1 MDLFD
6 TQPVSPFS
14 GIRLERLEIQNWGT
28 FDEAIF
34 VLPYEGRTSLLIG
47 QNGTGK
53 TTLSDAILTLL
64 VENSK
69 RNYNVSASAYGR
81 RKGRNEASYIR
92 GAFKEVSVTGEI
104 QSKSE
109 FLRPAEGTL
118 SVLLAVFRDHG
129 TGALLTLAQI
139 LYISG
144 GSAKKVFCHC
154 EGDRSIQND
163 LSGFRNFRSLKAE
176 LKRRDFSVA
185 ENQTAYFDK
194 IRSWMSMRPQALD
207 VFNQTVAVKEI
218 QNLNEFIRSYMLD
231 TRDYGPQVQAI
242 TEHYKDLETA
252 YGLIQHAAH
261 QLELLKP
268 VCKLGDAYE
277 AHKAKLVEL
286 KAEATTRAYFFAR
299 RKEQL
304 YRHAVTAAENEQLTH
319 EKSRATATAKRD
331 RKRKEEISLESEK
344 KQKGGRL
351 TDLENE
357 LLGLKGELQQKRDQ
371 RGELARALKALEIES
386 TLKDPKALAS
396 ALEAVRR
403 LQAEAP
409 EASERADR
417 AWFDC
422 QTELESIRT
431 RMDADAAELK
441 QLQGRP
447 SNIPAYL
454 NELRETLANTLGIPT
469 SRLPFAGELIQI
481 QDNETEWRLAA
492 ELVLRNFGQ
501 TLLVPP
507 DVHPQLVEY
516 AETHQLKDA
525 KGKGVLLEY
534 EKVDPDDQLLMQR
547 PPRPGSDYLENKL
560 NFKHSHPFGDWVRR
574 EVSERFPIRCTAT
587 LDAFREARESAV
599 TREGQIRNNRGRIRK
614 DDREKSRDQK
624 NFILGWDNQ
633 AKCASLSHS
642 IREADKRMQILNTQL
657 PDLKE
662 KRQFWSDVK
671 HHCVSALRFSHWDE
685 IDLASTERT
694 IEEKQA
700 EIKAFTDA
708 SQDLQQLEQ
717 KIKSVREAVAKYDL
731 EIESHTRAI
740 ARNEGDIEKFG
751 NSHLV
756 ARHELERLS
765 EPTAEALQAVET
777 ETTQHYLL
785 TLESIESDDQKSREA
800 LDLKQHNTE
809 TQKAE
814 AEAKLAQ
821 AMTKFLS
828 EFKADGFDQSI
839 KDEVGYLPD
848 FRELYK
854 RINGDR
860 LPEFKTRFR
869 KMARD
874 RVQQELS
881 QFRHHLRNAEN
892 EIKDRIDEINQ
903 ALREIQYDEKTGTY
917 MHLLYLKARHHERDE
932 LKAHLDA
939 ALSDTVGQ
947 ANTFESAEAFF
958 RSIEPLLKKL
968 LAEDT
973 WAERACD
980 VRSWFEFAASERRES
995 DDSEVRYLR
1004 STETAS
1010 GGEKAKLAFTI
1021 LVAAI
1026 IYQYDIDPAAP
1037 HQSRFRLAVIDEA
1050 FAKVDDRY
1058 ANYALDLFHRF
1069 GLQLIVIAP
1078 FDPKARVVE
1087 PYADY
1092 YVLTAKQNCDDGKDR
1107 SQLFTLTREGLEERL
1122 REVSEDDISQTP
1134 LPPESP

>member
-6 TQPVSPFS
+6 TQPASPFS

-34 VLPYEGRTSLLIG
+34 VLPYQGRTSLLIG

-69 RNYNVSASAYGR
+69 RNYNVSASAYGK

-92 GAFKEVSVTGEI
+92 GAFKEVSVAGEI

-118 SVLLAVFRDHG
+118 SVLLAVFRDYG
-129 TGALLTLAQI
+129 TGTLLTLAQI

-144 GSAKKVFCHC
+144 GSPKKVYCYC

-163 LSGFRNFRSLKAE
+163 LSGFKNFRSLKAE
-176 LKRRDFSVA
+176 LKRHNFNVA
-185 ENQTAYFDK
+185 ENQTAYFEK
-194 IRSWMSMRPQALD
+194 IRTWMSMRPQALD

-231 TRDYGPQVQAI
+231 TRDYGPQVKAI

-268 VCKLGDAYE
+268 VCKLGDTYE
-277 AHKAKLVEL
+277 GHKARLNEL
-286 KAEATTRAYFFAR
+286 EGEAETRTYFFAR
-299 RKEQL
+299 TKERL
-304 YRHAVTAAENEQLTH
+304 YQGAVTAAENEKQSL
-319 EKSRATATAKRD
+319 EKSRTTATAEREMKRD
-331 RKRKEEISLESEK
+331 ELISLEAEK
-344 KQKGGRL
+344 TKKGGRL
-351 TDLENE
+351 RDLENE
-357 LLGLKGELQQKRDQ
+357 LRGLKGELQQKRDQ
-371 RGELARALKALEIES
+371 RGGLTRALKALEIEN
-386 TLKDPKALAS
+386 TLKGPEALAA

-409 EASERADR
+409 EAAERADQD
-417 AWFDC
+417 WLKC
-422 QTELESIRT
+422 QTELDAT
-431 RMDADAAELK
+431 RSRREGEAAELR

-447 SNIPAYL
+447 SNIPGPL
-454 NELRETLANTLGIPT
+454 NELRETLANTVGVAT
-469 SRLPFAGELIQI
+469 NRLPFAGELIQI
-481 QDNETEWRLAA
+481 QDSQTEWRLAA
-492 ELVLRNFGQ
+492 ELVLRSFGQ

-507 DVHPQLVEY
+507 EVHPQLVEY
-516 AETHQLKDA
+516 AEANRLEDA
-525 KGKGVLLEY
+525 QGKGVLLEY

-547 PPRPGSDYLENKL
+547 PPRPGNEYLENKL
-560 NFKHSHPFGDWVRR
+560 HFKHSHPFGEWVRR
-574 EVSERFPIRCTAT
+574 EVGDRFPIRCADT
-587 LDAFREARESAV
+587 LDTFRQARESAV
-599 TREGQIRNNRGRIRK
+599 TKEGQIRNNRGRIRK
-614 DDREKSRDQK
+614 DDREKSRDPK

-633 AKCASLSHS
+633 AKCASLSRS
-642 IREADKRMQILNTQL
+642 IRNADKRIQILSTQL

-671 HHCVSALRFSHWDE
+671 HHCGAALRFSHWDE
-685 IDLASTERT
+685 IDLASTEDA
-694 IEEKQA
+694 IQSKQA

-708 SQDLQQLEQ
+708 SQDLQQLER
-717 KIKSVREAVAKYDL
+717 KIKTVREAVAQYDRD
-731 EIESHTRAI
+731 IEGHTHAI
-740 ARNEGDIEKFG
+740 ARKENEIEKFG
-751 NSHLV
+751 NSHLI
-756 ARHELERLS
+756 ASNELRGLS
-765 EPTAEALQAVET
+765 EPPAEALHTIESEIKQR
-777 ETTQHYLL
+777 YLL
-785 TLESIESDDQKSREA
+785 TLESVEADDQKSRNA
-800 LDLKQHNTE
+800 LSLKQRDTE
-809 TQKAE
+809 SRKAE
-814 AEAKLAQ
+814 TEAKLAQ

-828 EFKADGFDQSI
+828 EFKADGFDQSL

-860 LPEFKTRFR
+860 LPEFKIRFR

-903 ALREIQYDEKTGTY
+903 ALREIQYDEIGGTY
-917 MHLLYLKARHHERDE
+917 MHLLYLKARHYERDE
-932 LKAHLDA
+932 LKAHLDT

-947 ANTFESAEAFF
+947 ANTFEGAEAFF

-980 VRSWFEFAASERRES
+980 VRGWFEFAASERKES

-1037 HQSRFRLAVIDEA
+1037 QQSRFRLAVIDEA

-1069 GLQLIVIAP
+1069 DLQLIVIAP

-1092 YVLTAKQNCDDGKDR
+1092 YVLTAKQNCADGKDR
-1107 SQLFTLTREGLEERL
+1107 SQLFTLTKEGLVERL
-1122 REVSEDDISQTP
+1122 REVNESDTPQPTSQ
-1134 LPPESP
+1134 PEAP

>member
-6 TQPVSPFS
+6 THPPSPYS
-14 GIRLERLEIQNWGT
+14 GIRLERMEIQNWGT

-34 VLPYEGRTSLLIG
+34 VLPFEGRTSLLIG

-69 RNYNVSASAYGR
+69 RNYNVSASAYGK

-92 GAFKEVSVTGEI
+92 GAFKEVSVSGEI

-139 LYISG
+139 LYMAG
-144 GSAKKVFCHC
+144 GSPKKVYCYC
-154 EGDRSIQND
+154 EGDRSILHD
-163 LSGFRNFRSLKAE
+163 LSGFNNFRSLKAE
-176 LKRRDFSVA
+176 LKRRDFNVA
-185 ENQTAYFDK
+185 ESQTAYFDK

-231 TRDYGPQVQAI
+231 NRDYGPQVQAI
-242 TEHYKDLETA
+242 TSHYKDLETA
-252 YGLIQHAAH
+252 YGLIQHASR
-261 QLELLKP
+261 QLEFLKP
-268 VCKLGDAYE
+268 ICHLGDTYDAQ
-277 AHKAKLVEL
+277 KAKLAEL
-286 KAEATTRAYFFAR
+286 ETEAITRAYFFAA
-299 RKEQL
+299 RKERL
-304 YRHAVTAAENEQLTH
+304 YQEAISAAENEKQSLK
-319 EKSRATATAKRD
+319 KSRTKATAEREKKRS
-331 RKRKEEISLESEK
+331 ELISLEAEK
-344 KQKGGRL
+344 KHKGGRL
-351 TDLENE
+351 NDLENE
-357 LLGLKGELQQKRDQ
+357 LTSIKGELQQKRDQ
-371 RGELARALKALEIES
+371 RRDLTRALKALEIENALEDANA
-386 TLKDPKALAS
+386 LKSALA
-396 ALEAVRR
+396 AVRQ
-403 LQAEAP
+403 LETEAP
-409 EASERADR
+409 EASARADQE
-417 AWFDC
+417 WFEC
-422 QTELESIRT
+422 QKALDDIKSRRESE
-431 RMDADAAELK
+431 AAELK

-447 SNIPAYL
+447 SNIPAPL
-454 NELRETLANTLGIPT
+454 NELRESIATTLGVAT
-469 SRLPFAGELIQI
+469 SRLPFAGELIQVL
-481 QDNETEWRLAA
+481 DHESEWRQAA
-492 ELVLRNFGQ
+492 EMVLRNFGQ

-507 DVHPQLVEY
+507 EVHPQLVEY
-516 AETHQLKDA
+516 AETHRLKDA
-525 KGKGVLLEY
+525 RDKGLLLEY

-547 PPRPGSDYLENKL
+547 PARQGREYLENKL
-560 NFKHSHPFGDWVRR
+560 NFKSSHPFGEWVRR
-574 EVSERFPIRCTAT
+574 EVSERFPIRCTPT
-587 LDAFREARESAV
+587 LEAFRQARESAV

-614 DDREKSRDQK
+614 DDREKSRDPK
-624 NFILGWDNQ
+624 HYILGWDNQ
-633 AKCASLSHS
+633 AKCTSLSRS
-642 IREADKRMQILNTQL
+642 IREADERIQSLTTQL
-657 PDLKE
+657 PKLKA
-662 KRQFWSDVK
+662 KRDYWNDVK
-671 HHCVSALRFSHWDE
+671 HHCSSALRFTHWDE
-685 IDLASTERT
+685 IDLPTTENA
-694 IEEKQA
+694 INSKQS
-700 EIKAFTDA
+700 EIKAFTEA
-708 SQDLQQLEQ
+708 SQDLHQLEK
-717 KIKSVREAVAKYDL
+717 KIQAVGGLVRQFDL
-731 EIESHTRAI
+731 
-740 ARNEGDIEKFG
+740 DIEGYTRSITQTEAEIQKYG
-751 NSHLV
+751 NSHLL
-756 ARHELERLS
+756 ARHDLERLP
-765 EPTAEALQAVET
+765 EPPAEDRKNIENQIK
-777 ETTQHYLL
+777 QHYLL
-785 TLESIESDDQKSREA
+785 NLETIAEDDRKSREA
-800 LDLKQHNTE
+800 LESQQRETE
-809 TQKAE
+809 KKKAE
-814 AEAKLAQ
+814 TEGKLGQ

-828 EFKADGFDQSI
+828 EFKADGFDQNLR
-839 KDEVGYLPD
+839 DEVGYLPD

-874 RVQQELS
+874 RVQQELA

-903 ALREIQYDEKTGTY
+903 ALREIQYDESVGTY

-932 LKAHLDA
+932 LKSHLDN
-939 ALSDTVGQ
+939 ALSGTVGQ
-947 ANTFESAEAFF
+947 ANTFEAAEAFF

-980 VRSWFEFAASERRES
+980 VRGWFEFAASERRES

-1026 IYQYDIDPAAP
+1026 IYQYDIDPRAP

-1069 GLQLIVIAP
+1069 GLQLMVIAP

-1092 YVLTAKQNCDDGKDR
+1092 YILTAKQNCPDGKDR
-1107 SQLFTLTREGLEERL
+1107 SQLFTLTKEGLEERL
-1122 REVSEDDISQTP
+1122 REMNNTDSPPAVSPSSNP
-1134 LPPESP
+1134 